1 MDCPHSNTQ
10 EFTAE
15 MNIHLSGLRNI
26 DSPGIL
32 VCPRVSIC
40 LDCGFSRFMTPE
52 TELRE
57 LGNGVAS
64 RVA

>member
-1 MDCPHSNTQ
+1 MYCSHSDTQ

-32 VCPRVSIC
+32 VCPKVLIC
-40 LDCGFSRFMTPE
+40 LDCGFSRFATPE
-52 TELRE
+52 PELRA

-64 RVA
+64 KAA